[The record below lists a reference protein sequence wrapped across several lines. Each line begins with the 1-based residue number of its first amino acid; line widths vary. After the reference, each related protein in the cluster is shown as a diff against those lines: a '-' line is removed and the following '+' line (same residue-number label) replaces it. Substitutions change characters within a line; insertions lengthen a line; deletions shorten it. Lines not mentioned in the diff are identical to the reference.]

1 MLEIKKGS
9 KLLFEGDSITDAG
22 RDYADMHSLS
32 GYTKLIAAAGEKG
45 GTESFNRAVSGHR
58 TKDVLARIRGELQEL
73 RPDVFSILIG
83 INDTWRRYDGAN
95 DPTSGE
101 QFRKNLREILAA
113 VRASGAKIILL
124 EPFLLPTDPAKAVMR
139 EDLDEK
145 IDVAR
150 ELAREFADEYVP
162 LDGLFAELVLK
173 IPPEQLSADGVHP
186 TELGNEYIA
195 RWWLERVSFGK

>member
-1 MLEIKKGS
+1 MLEIKRGS
-9 KLLFEGDSITDAG
+9 KILFEGDSITDAG

-32 GYTKLIAAAGEKG
+32 GYNKIIGAAGAKG
-45 GTESFNRAVSGHR
+45 GAESFNRAVSGHR
-58 TKDVLARIRGELQEL
+58 TKDVLARIRGELREL
-73 RPDVFSILIG
+73 RPDVFSVLIG

-101 QFRKNLREILAA
+101 QFRKNLRGILSA
-113 VRASGAKIILL
+113 VRGGGAKIILM
-124 EPFLLPTDPAKAVMR
+124 EPFLLPVDPAKAVMR
-139 EDLDEK
+139 EDLNEK
-145 IDVAR
+145 IDVTR

-162 LDGLFAELVLK
+162 LDGLFAEVVLK
-173 IPPEQLSADGVHP
+173 VPPEKLSADGVHP

>member
-1 MLEIKKGS
+1 MLEIKRGS

-32 GYTKLIAAAGEKG
+32 GYNKIIAAAGEKG
-45 GTESFNRAVSGHR
+45 GAESFNRAVSGHR

-101 QFRKNLREILAA
+101 QFRENLHGILSA

-124 EPFLLPTDPAKAVMR
+124 EPFLIPTDPAKAVMR

-145 IDVAR
+145 IDITR
-150 ELAREFADEYVP
+150 ELARGFADEYVP

-186 TELGNEYIA
+186 TALGNEYIA